1 MTQDSPTL
9 LLCIRHGETEW
20 NAVRRIQGQTDI
32 DLNAR
37 GLAQA
42 AALAQALAGQ
52 TLDAVYSSDLR
63 RARNTAEPLA
73 RPRGLSLCLEPAL
86 RERAFGSFE
95 GRSFTELEVVHAQDC
110 ERWRRR
116 DPDWGAPGGGESLF
130 ALRERVHG
138 ALLSIARRHRGQTVA
153 VVTHG
158 GALDCLYRIATGQ
171 DMLAPRTWELRNAAI
186 NRLLVSDDHV
196 GLVGWND
203 CGHLDEV
210 LDESGA

>member
-1 MTQDSPTL
+1 MLQEQSTL
-9 LLCIRHGETEW
+9 MLCIRHGETDW
-20 NAVRRIQGQTDI
+20 NAARRIQGHTDI
-32 DLNAR
+32 ELNAR

-42 AALAQALAGQ
+42 RALAQALAGQ
-52 TLDAVYSSDLR
+52 TLHALYSSDLR
-63 RARNTAEPLA
+63 RARHTAEPLA
-73 RPRGLSLCLEPAL
+73 RECGLSLGFEPAL

-95 GRSFTELEVVHAQDC
+95 GRSFTELESLHAQDC
-110 ERWRRR
+110 ERWRKR
-116 DPDWGAPGGGESLF
+116 DPHWGAPDGGE
-130 ALRERVHG
+130 ALQAFHERIRG

-153 VVTHG
+153 MVTHG

-171 DMLAPRTWELRNAAI
+171 ELGAPRTWELRNAAI
-186 NRLLVSDDHV
+186 NRLLVSEDHV

>member
-1 MTQDSPTL
+1 MLQEPSTL
-9 LLCIRHGETEW
+9 LLCIRHGETDW
-20 NAVRRIQGQTDI
+20 NVARRVQGHTDI
-32 DLNAR
+32 ELNAR

-42 AALAQALAGQ
+42 AALARALAGQ
-52 TLDAVYSSDLR
+52 TLHAVYSSDLR
-63 RARNTAEPLA
+63 RARRTAEPLA
-73 RPRGLSLCLEPAL
+73 RERELPLHFEPAL

-95 GRSFTELEVVHAQDC
+95 GRSFTELETLHAQEC

-116 DPDWGAPGGGESLF
+116 DPDWGAPGGGE
-130 ALRERVHG
+130 ALQAFRDRVQR

-171 DMLAPRTWELRNAAI
+171 DLSAPRTWELRNAAI
-186 NRLLVSDDHV
+186 NRLLVSEDHV

-210 LDESGA
+210 LDESGY